1 MEGTTGTCGHRCP
14 QHPDWTPCQLAPGH
28 SLVIGHRDSA
38 GPDVSHV
45 WQDSGHSGDY
55 AAEDTRAIFGAAADA
70 FETGPMGVS
79 PSA

>member
-1 MEGTTGTCGHRCP
+1 M
-14 QHPDWTPCQLAPGH
+14 
-28 SLVIGHRDSA
+28 SLGKAMIHARKQKSIA
-38 GPDVSHV
+38 KAAAY
-45 WQDSGHSGDY
+45 SGDY